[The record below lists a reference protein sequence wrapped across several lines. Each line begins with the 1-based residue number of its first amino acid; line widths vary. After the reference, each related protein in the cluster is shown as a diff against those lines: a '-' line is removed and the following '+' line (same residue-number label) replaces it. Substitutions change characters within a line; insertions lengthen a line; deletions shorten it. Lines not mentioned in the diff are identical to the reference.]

1 MYEVRVGRMFEVDN
15 IVATICGEIS
25 RGQPFEPSSIN
36 LTDYFI
42 SSTKGDTEET
52 FLVNVDQKEGMTKTQ
67 AIVPKYPIDRQ
78 VIAIDSTSITL
89 GQIPDGL
96 VGAIRASIITKPA
109 GRTEHSLEK
118 YGPYLIPVTNQ
129 NKEQLYQKTFK
140 AVYGIETHA
149 HAPDCSKTLDRI
161 RNFLERYL
169 QLRVTGSC
177 IDSLILMDGSLI
189 GGTVADPK
197 SIMKNIVSNS
207 NSRKNSLV
215 AVSKSTGLTLRESQ
229 KNILS
234 LLDDKQAPCYIGD
247 IRDRITQQKE
257 RYLGSIYV
265 ARLAPLGEPFRID
278 IPPKTPTSH
287 SEIFNEVAG
296 LAEEDGYPEEL
307 RLAHMTC
314 VHSSIE
320 IIELQSAAITLHGLT
335 LKEELR
341 RRIFPL

>member
-1 MYEVRVGRMFEVDN
+1 MFEVDK
-15 IVATICGEIS
+15 IVAAICSEIPE
-25 RGQPFEPSSIN
+25 GQPFEPASIN

-42 SSTKGDTEET
+42 SSTKGDAEGIS
-52 FLVNVDQKEGMTKTQ
+52 FVSVDEKEKSAKAS
-67 AIVPKYPIDRQ
+67 AITPRYPIDRQ
-78 VIAIDSTSITL
+78 AIAIDSTSITL

-118 YGPYLIPVTNQ
+118 YGPYLVPITNQ
-129 NKEQLYQKTFK
+129 NKDQLYQATYK
-140 AVYGIETHA
+140 AVYGKETHI

-169 QLRVTGSC
+169 QLEVTNSC
-177 IDSLILMDGSLI
+177 NDSLILIDGSMI

-197 SIMKNIVSNS
+197 FVMKNIITNS

-215 AVSKSTGLTLRESQ
+215 AMSKSTGLTLRENK

-234 LLDDKQAPCYIGD
+234 LLDDTQEPCYIGD
-247 IRDRITQQKE
+247 IRDHITQQKE

-265 ARLAPLGEPFRID
+265 VRLTPIGEPFRID
-278 IPPKTPTSH
+278 IPPETPISH
-287 SEIFNEVAG
+287 SEIFSEVAG
-296 LAEEDGYPEEL
+296 LAGEDGYPEEL

-314 VHSSIE
+314 VLSSIE
-320 IIELQSAAITLHGLT
+320 IIELQSAAIALHGLT
-335 LKEELR
+335 LREELR